1 MFCSQDNKS
10 GSMQGLCLWCDQWL
24 FRKPFLTQL
33 HLLATKPPSR
43 SWWRGVQES
52 HACWVKSPCILQM
65 PSSRLMATG
74 VSGVSHMF
82 PTSSC
87 WIPLSLGINPVVL
100 LTAVQLLFSEPHRH
114 ICGVLWTG
122 AAGST
127 IHLFI
132 RILAHVLKNNLK
144 RKNGLSN
151 AFCFSH
157 QGLSCEGP
165 LLPLVYRIPI
175 WLGTLIYV
183 GCNPEQLIW
192 FILRS
197 FILRNF

>member
-1 MFCSQDNKS
+1 MA
-10 GSMQGLCLWCDQWL
+10 W
-24 FRKPFLTQL
+24 
-33 HLLATKPPSR
+33 H
-43 SWWRGVQES
+43 GVQEN
-52 HACWVKSPCILQM
+52 HACRVKSPCILPV
-65 PSSRLMATG
+65 PSSRLMTTG
-74 VSGVSHMF
+74 VSDASHMF

-87 WIPLSLGINPVVL
+87 WIPLSLWINPVVL
-100 LTAVQLLFSEPHRH
+100 LTTLQLLLSEHHRH
-114 ICGVLWTG
+114 IWGVLWTG

-132 RILAHVLKNNLK
+132 RILAYVLKNNLK
-144 RKNGLSN
+144 RKNGLSD

-157 QGLSCEGP
+157 QALSCERL

-197 FILRNF
+197 FILRNFWHLRI